1 MAEFSHGYPNKF
13 ISVPLDI
20 SADYYLKENDFEAM
34 NLSQLCSFIT
44 RNSLNVAKN
53 VGGTK
58 RRTLKDIRCDIIK
71 ELDLEEFAV
80 IFFYGMVP
88 TISYGVFLRG
98 VFHSMAPSLSDFK
111 RIMKVHLNNILNAT
125 DEDDFIAKFDTNGDP
140 LMVVLPTSCI
150 IAFLLEDRRG
160 GNFVVSKC
168 AINEEAG
175 AKSSE
180 KDELWQSD
188 PREKRFQLDDAFSMI
203 SSNVSSVASS
213 NPAAQ
218 VIAYSPILSS
228 TKTSTQ
234 SVSEIEEVSIT
245 SSHLLHSIPREKRCH
260 LDHAFSTISCKQTTH
275 DNSVSLTLS
284 THLQDVKPVFGA
296 NPSLSVTSPVEE
308 PKSLCSVSDQLMQ
321 YPITELSKATFS
333 LHTSPSYNN
342 PGKSDGSCL
351 LLKDEAYW
359 NICIWSEINEIKH
372 PKVLRSSEISGYP
385 KSVGG
390 KTFQPILHEWKLL
403 FGYMMSLRHGF
414 DMVIRLVH
422 VAVLPLVVLLRLGF
436 LEYLYQHVSDAP

>member
-80 IFFYGMVP
+80 IIFYGKVP

-111 RIMKVHLNNILNAT
+111 H
-125 DEDDFIAKFDTNGDP
+125 
-140 LMVVLPTSCI
+140 
-150 IAFLLEDRRG
+150 
-160 GNFVVSKC
+160 
-168 AINEEAG
+168 INEEAG

-234 SVSEIEEVSIT
+234 SESEIEEVSIT

-333 LHTSPSYNN
+333 LHTSPSHNN